1 MTPPEGRSTRE
12 NAARARFERL
22 KRELPIG
29 IYGSFYRERKNDL
42 LRLRDA
48 IRQHGYLNACI
59 SEDLDDRLQ
68 EARDPPDP
76 IYDRHLSVQLI
87 DRSMA
92 HVFVLAMP
100 ENGEPANLIQSVSME
115 LERLTALMD
124 HGIKDHQDVML
135 LVQNGLMD
143 CIAGSAGNV
152 CKGLIAEKEY
162 EWDIE
167 YYTRIDTT
175 FKPTINFCYR
185 CIEKRWDL
193 L

>member
-1 MTPPEGRSTRE
+1 
-12 NAARARFERL
+12 L

-42 LRLRDA
+42 LRLKDA
-48 IRQHGYLNACI
+48 VRQYGYHNACI
-59 SEDLDDRLQ
+59 SEDLDDRPQ

-87 DRSMA
+87 DRSVA
-92 HVFVLAMP
+92 HIFVLAMP
-100 ENGEPANLIQSVSME
+100 GDSEPANLIQSVSME

-124 HGIKDHQDVML
+124 HGIKDHQEVML
-135 LVQNGLMD
+135 LVQKGLMD

-167 YYTRIDTT
+167 YYTQIDTT

-185 CIEKRWDL
+185 CIEERWDRL
-193 L
+193 

>member
-1 MTPPEGRSTRE
+1 MVPPRGRSTGQD
-12 NAARARFERL
+12 AARIRFERL

-48 IRQHGYLNACI
+48 VRQHGYLNACI
-59 SEDLDDRLQ
+59 SEDLDDRPR
-68 EARDPPDP
+68 EARNPSDP
-76 IYDRHLSVQLI
+76 IYDRRLSVQLI
-87 DRSMA
+87 DRSVA

-100 ENGEPANLIQSVSME
+100 RDDEPANLIQSVSME

-152 CKGLIAEKEY
+152 CKGLIAGKEY

-193 L
+193 

>member
-1 MTPPEGRSTRE
+1 MVPPGGRSTGQD
-12 NAARARFERL
+12 AARIRFERL

-29 IYGSFYRERKNDL
+29 IYGSFYQERKNDL

-59 SEDLDDRLQ
+59 SEDLDDSPQ
-68 EARDPPDP
+68 EARNPSNP

-87 DRSMA
+87 DRSVA

-100 ENGEPANLIQSVSME
+100 EEGEPANLIQSVSME

-152 CKGLIAEKEY
+152 CKGLIAGKED

-193 L
+193 

>member
-1 MTPPEGRSTRE
+1 MVPPRGRSTGQD
-12 NAARARFERL
+12 AARIRFERL

-29 IYGSFYRERKNDL
+29 IYGSFHQERKNDL
-42 LRLRDA
+42 LRLRGA
-48 IRQHGYLNACI
+48 VRQHGYLNACI
-59 SEDLDDRLQ
+59 SEDLDDRPH
-68 EARDPPDP
+68 EAPNPSDPV
-76 IYDRHLSVQLI
+76 YDRRLSIQLI
-87 DRSMA
+87 DRSVA

-100 ENGEPANLIQSVSME
+100 EEGEPANLIQSVSME
-115 LERLTALMD
+115 LERLTALME
-124 HGIKDHQDVML
+124 HRIKDHQDVML

-152 CKGLIAEKEY
+152 CKGLIAGKEY

-167 YYTRIDTT
+167 YYTRIGTT